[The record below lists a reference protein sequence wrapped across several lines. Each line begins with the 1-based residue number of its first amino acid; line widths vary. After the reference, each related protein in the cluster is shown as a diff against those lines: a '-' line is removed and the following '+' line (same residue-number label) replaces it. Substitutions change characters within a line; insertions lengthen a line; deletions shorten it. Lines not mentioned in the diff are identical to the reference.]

1 MGLFAPYTN
10 ARRYLAK
17 LFATYWFE
25 IVYRPGKKNDRA
37 DALSRV
43 ETEKTDRKDFYKDSL
58 LKLDGRIRWRIWWS
72 KLLSFIY
79 KFCGWLQAGLPTWQD
94 YSRDI

>member
-43 ETEKTDRKDFYKDSL
+43 ETEKTDRKGFYKDSL
-58 LKLDGRIRWRIWWS
+58 LKLDGRIR
-72 KLLSFIY
+72 
-79 KFCGWLQAGLPTWQD
+79 
-94 YSRDI
+94 